1 MSDIKEPIQKRA
13 IEKKLKLIES
23 AKKVFNDKGYHNT
36 NIKDITGEAGISTGL
51 FYKYFKDKSDIYIE
65 VGKSIIKKEIKMV
78 LDFKNRII
86 EEDSKKHVIRS
97 YIENRLEIITY
108 KSILEEFHILTK
120 ENEAIEDFANEAKKD
135 YLNTIKDMLFRIWG
149 HETES
154 KIHIGAMIIWRTI
167 SSNIIEIDN
176 INDLELKNEYI
187 DNLTNLIY
195 KYIELDQLSN

>member
-23 AKKVFNDKGYHNT
+23 AKKVFNDKGYNNT

-65 VGKSIIKKEIKMV
+65 VAKSIIKKEIKIV
-78 LDFKNRII
+78 LDFKGSII
-86 EEDSKKHVIRS
+86 EEDSKKQVIRS

-108 KSILEEFHILTK
+108 KSILEEFNILTK
-120 ENEAIEDFANEAKKD
+120 ENKAIEDFANETKKD
-135 YLNTIKDMLFRIWG
+135 YLNIIKDMLFRIWDN
-149 HETES
+149 ETES
-154 KIHIGAMIIWRTI
+154 KIHVGAMIIWRTI
-167 SSNIIEIDN
+167 SSNIIQIDN

-187 DNLTNLIY
+187 DNLTDLIY
-195 KYIELDQLSN
+195 KYIKLD

>member
-65 VGKSIIKKEIKMV
+65 VGKSIIKKEIRMV

-135 YLNTIKDMLFRIWG
+135 YLNTIKDMLSRIWDN
-149 HETES
+149 ETES
-154 KIHIGAMIIWRTI
+154 KIHVGAMIIWRTI
-167 SSNIIEIDN
+167 SSNIIQIDN

-187 DNLTNLIY
+187 DNLTDLIY
-195 KYIELDQLSN
+195 KYIKLD